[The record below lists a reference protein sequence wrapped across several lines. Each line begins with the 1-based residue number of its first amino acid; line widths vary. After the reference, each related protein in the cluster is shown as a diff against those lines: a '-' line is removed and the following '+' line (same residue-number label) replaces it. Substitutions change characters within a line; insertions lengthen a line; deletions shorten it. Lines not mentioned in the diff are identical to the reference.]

1 MPRQDPAYLYE
12 QTQER
17 TLHEKN
23 LKIEDLERQADA
35 FRRDVESAS
44 ACIAALE
51 AEIAALKAHIV
62 KSDNFERN
70 GEYPTSCLFEAKE
83 LLDER
88 RALLNGGGK

>member
-1 MPRQDPAYLYE
+1 MTTLNDRAMYEAWQKTYGEFLNAEAEWPAY
-12 QTQER
+12 R
-17 TLHEKN
+17 AGFSDAAIAKN
-23 LKIEDLERQADA
+23 AR
-35 FRRDVESAS
+35 
-44 ACIAALE
+44 IAALE

-62 KSDNFERN
+62 KSDNFECN